1 MTPLTLEASRS
12 VTIYVAE
19 LAHIAVAWVLEMSFP
34 YLMEKGCS
42 IDILNEDG
50 ITSIRRVCFGDFFSI
65 FDGERLFK
73 WNFARGWYN
82 FNSSSLL
89 HRRIL
94 KCNKFL
100 QVMHSMN
107 STLMANVH
115 LAFVQPGEQ
124 KWHLFKTFTDRLPWY
139 FLL

>member
-1 MTPLTLEASRS
+1 MFNFFHKYITLTNKCLYISALKMTPLTLEASRS

-50 ITSIRRVCFGDFFSI
+50 ITSICRVCFGDFFSI

-73 WNFARGWYN
+73 
-82 FNSSSLL
+82 
-89 HRRIL
+89 
-94 KCNKFL
+94 
-100 QVMHSMN
+100 
-107 STLMANVH
+107 
-115 LAFVQPGEQ
+115 
-124 KWHLFKTFTDRLPWY
+124 
-139 FLL
+139 